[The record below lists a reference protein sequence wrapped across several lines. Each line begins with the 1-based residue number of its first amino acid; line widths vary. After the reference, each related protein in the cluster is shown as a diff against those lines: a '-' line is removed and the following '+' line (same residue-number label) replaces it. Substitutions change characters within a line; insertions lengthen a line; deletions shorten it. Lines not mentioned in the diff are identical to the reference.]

1 MSRVFSQEDGNLDN
15 AAIVTSRKKV
25 YKDIDLTF
33 AVRTMGDVFKKTDAA
48 SVKQAVKNILLTNHF
63 EKPFTP
69 FFGGNLH
76 SFLFE
81 NIEDLDEMEI
91 MDHVSAAIN
100 NYEPR
105 AIIRSLK
112 ANARPDNNSI
122 ELIIRFQIINT
133 FENVELNVELTR
145 LR

>member
-1 MSRVFSQEDGNLDN
+1 M
-15 AAIVTSRKKV
+15 
-25 YKDIDLTF
+25 
-33 AVRTMGDVFKKTDAA
+33 
-48 SVKQAVKNILLTNHF
+48 
-63 EKPFTP
+63 
-69 FFGGNLH
+69 H

-105 AIIRSLK
+105 AIMRSLQAK
-112 ANARPDNNSI
+112 ARPDNNSI

>member
-1 MSRVFSQEDGNLDN
+1 MLGAVLFGHQEMKAVIEACNELKEKAGNEIWNIEVPEDQNNYYQELESNYKSQISE
-15 AAIVTSRKKV
+15 A
-25 YKDIDLTF
+25 
-33 AVRTMGDVFKKTDAA
+33 FKISIKSDRNDALREIRN
-48 SVKQAVKNILLTNHF
+48 QIQEQH
-63 EKPFTP
+63 
-69 FFGGNLH
+69 
-76 SFLFE
+76 
-81 NIEDLDEMEI
+81 EDLDEMEI

-105 AIIRSLK
+105 AIMRSLQAK
-112 ANARPDNNSI
+112 ARPDNNSI

>member
-1 MSRVFSQEDGNLDN
+1 
-15 AAIVTSRKKV
+15 
-25 YKDIDLTF
+25 
-33 AVRTMGDVFKKTDAA
+33 
-48 SVKQAVKNILLTNHF
+48 
-63 EKPFTP
+63 
-69 FFGGNLH
+69 
-76 SFLFE
+76 
-81 NIEDLDEMEI
+81 

-105 AIIRSLK
+105 ALIRSLK